1 MMKLSHF
8 ALTTAVVGGL
18 TIATAGELLAASVP
32 SNTVAIRQ
40 AVPAGVTDVR
50 CGEFVGAC
58 GPYWGYSRGYQAYPG
73 YGWVTQATIGGTS
86 PIPTAVTQHTRS
98 GATVTGNFI
107 HGWGGAA

>member
-73 YGWVTQATIGGTS
+73 YGWGYSGYNWGYQPYSYSGYPAYS
-86 PIPTAVTQHTRS
+86 YRS
-98 GATVTGNFI
+98 YRY
-107 HGWGGAA
+107 W